1 MERFIKGDI
10 VVLPFPY
17 TDLSGQKKRPALVVA
32 DLKGDDLWLVQITS
46 KNVRDS
52 YAIQISGKDLTSGN
66 FHYDSNIRPNK
77 IFTLSKDIILYKVG
91 HLNDEKI
98 DAVENTIIN
107 ICRSK

>member
-32 DLKGDDLWLVQITS
+32 ELSGDDLWLVQITS
-46 KNVRDS
+46 KNVRDN
-52 YAIQISGKDLTSGN
+52 YAISINGTDMVSGN

-77 IFTLSKDIILYKVG
+77 IFTLLKEIILYKIG
-91 HLNDEKI
+91 HLCDEKI
-98 DAVENTIIN
+98 DAVEDALIN